1 MKISIKTKPYKHQL
15 EDLKKTLHRPVYAH
29 YWEQGLGK
37 SKVIIDLACNLY
49 IQYRIQAVLIIAP
62 NNVHRNWVDQEIPVH
77 ASIDFSAIAWDG
89 SKTTKKYKKELQTAF
104 SKPALVFFTMN
115 YEALPTKRGYAI
127 AEYFINRFKC
137 LFVLDE
143 SHRIKNQ
150 SAKRTK
156 KLLKLAINP
165 NVIYKRILTGTP
177 ITGNPLDLYN
187 QFAFLDK
194 DILWFNSFH
203 SFKHHYAEVEQIRT
217 YKKTAKHPNGW
228 IFEQIKS
235 FKNMDELKRKIN
247 PYMTRK
253 TKDECLDLPDKIYQR
268 IPVFLTKKQ
277 KKVYDDLEKN
287 LSLEFDSNALEIRQE
302 ITNLLTGIVTCK
314 IPLTKILRLR
324 QIISNFVMTDDG
336 ETITIDDDCNPK
348 LDALLN
354 DLEDAFNPFI
364 KYDKNN
370 SRSFNNTPKIIIWAS
385 FKYEIKLITEKLQ
398 DLYGTKIVASY
409 YGDTKKED
417 RSIIRARF
425 QDLDPAQPGKVHRPS
440 RLRILVS
447 NPSSGGIGVDLTKA
461 SINYY
466 FSNSYDAEHR
476 WQSEDRSHRI
486 GQKNTVIYKDI
497 VAVDTV
503 DEEVHKVLTEKARIA
518 HDIIDTK

>member
-1 MKISIKTKPYKHQL
+1 MKINIKTKPYKHQQQ
-15 EDLKKTLHRPVYAH
+15 DLLKTLHLPVYAH

-49 IQYRIQAVLIIAP
+49 IRKKIQAVLIIAP

-77 ASIDFSAIAWDG
+77 ASIDFAAIAWDG
-89 SKTTKKYKKELQTAF
+89 SNKSKKYRAKLTRAF
-104 SKPALVFFTMN
+104 NQKALVSFTMN

-127 AEYFINRFKC
+127 AEYFIDRFKC

-156 KLLKLAINP
+156 KLLKLATKP
-165 NVIYKRILTGTP
+165 NVVYKRILTGTP

-203 SFKHHYAEVEQIRT
+203 SFKHHYAEIEQIRT
-217 YKKTAKHPNGW
+217 YKKTTKHPNGW

-235 FKNMDELKRKIN
+235 FKNMDELKRKIK
-247 PYMTRK
+247 PYVTRK

-268 IPVFLTKKQ
+268 IPVDLTLKQ
-277 KKVYDDLEKN
+277 RKVYNDLEKN
-287 LSLEFDSNALEIRQE
+287 LSLEFDSNPCEIRRE

-336 ETITIDDDCNPK
+336 ETITIDDEYNPK
-348 LDALLN
+348 LEALLN
-354 DLEDAFNPFI
+354 DLKDSFEP
-364 KYDKNN
+364 
-370 SRSFNNTPKIIIWAS
+370 FNNKIIIWAS
-385 FKYEIKLITEKLQ
+385 FKYEIKLITENLQ
-398 DLYGTKIVASY
+398 KLYGTKVVASY
-409 YGDTKKED
+409 YGETKKED
-417 RSIIRARF
+417 RSTIRARF
-425 QDLDPAQPGKVHRPS
+425 QDLDPTKPGKVHRPS
-440 RLRILVS
+440 QLRIFVS
-447 NPSSGGIGVDLTKA
+447 NPASGGIGVDLTRA

-503 DEEVHKVLTEKARIA
+503 DEEVHKVLIEKARIA
-518 HDIIDTK
+518 HDIIDKK